1 VIGKSISRPCQWF
14 IIIFRSEFPS
24 NFFQHESQIKNG
36 PKDCGECVCASC
48 VKIDHHGL
56 LGVRFIRRRRIFIR
70 LGRFQDASRS
80 FRYAMA
86 THVDANSI
94 DHCNSIDHSK
104 PPIQPLA
111 KVLGEKLSIS
121 QETTPRAPRIDMGSR
136 RRVSHDEDMFKI
148 DEGTVSSL
156 LN

>member
-1 VIGKSISRPCQWF
+1 MYDSSDDEEYSYGWDDFKMQV
-14 IIIFRSEFPS
+14 E
-24 NFFQHESQIKNG
+24 
-36 PKDCGECVCASC
+36 A
-48 VKIDHHGL
+48 
-56 LGVRFIRRRRIFIR
+56 LGMHWQLTLTRIQLI
-70 LGRFQDASRS
+70 
-80 FRYAMA
+80 
-86 THVDANSI
+86 
-94 DHCNSIDHSK
+94 HCNSIDHSK

-121 QETTPRAPRIDMGSR
+121 QEITPRAPRIDMGSR